1 MNKPSL
7 KGMPIKLPH
16 ILVLTLGFGLG
27 LILTPSAALAAISAT
42 DLAVGGAS
50 SANIKTATTQSI
62 APGANRLI
70 LAWILTTD
78 NQTPEVPT
86 LSGNGLTWHLVDLT
100 YWNSSGPYF
109 GDNITLWRAMGA
121 SPTAGSVT
129 ISYSSGQQSIAW
141 SIAEFSGVDT
151 SGTDGSGAFVQSA
164 TGTDDAAG
172 PSGLTI
178 TLPSAIGSGN
188 ATAGGFGN
196 AGALAAS
203 ISPGIG
209 YTAFSEIYL
218 SGPQSDLRAEWRADG
233 NATVNATQSGSFPM
247 GGIAIEIRA
256 AGAAPALALVKQIW
270 DSAGVNCLAS
280 IPADTTCNGS
290 ATSVTVPSGITLMVM
305 IYIRN
310 TNGTAAND
318 VRFQDLLDDSVSG
331 FTYTASSIKQT
342 PNDGTAPADTA
353 SNATIL
359 AAATTAQTDAVGAPD
374 DFASITDSNANGQL
388 DKLTVGA
395 VTGQANQSLSFQA
408 NKTFAVVFQVAKN

>member
-42 DLAVGGAS
+42 DLAEGGAS

-62 APGANRLI
+62 APGANQLI
-70 LAWILTTD
+70 LAWIVNTN
-78 NQTPEVPT
+78 NQTPDVPT
-86 LSGNGLTWHLVDLT
+86 LSGNGLTWVLT
-100 YWNSSGPYF
+100 STAVWNAGKPTF
-109 GDNITLWRAMGA
+109 LDRITLFRAMGA
-121 SPTAGSVT
+121 SPTPGTVT
-129 ISYSSGQQSIAW
+129 ITFSSGQESIAW
-141 SIAEFSGVDT
+141 SIVEFSGVDT
-151 SGTDGSGAFVQSA
+151 SGTNGSGAVVQTA

-203 ISPGIG
+203 ISPGTG
-209 YTAFSEIYL
+209 YTAFSEVYL
-218 SGPQSDLRAEWRADG
+218 SGPQSDLRAEWRPDG

-256 AGAAPALALVKQIW
+256 AGAGPVLALVKQVW

-331 FTYTASSIKQT
+331 FTYTASTIKQT

-408 NKTFAVVFQVAKN
+408 NKTFAVAFQVAKN

>member
-1 MNKPSL
+1 MHRTRHHVIER
-7 KGMPIKLPH
+7 MWRAVI
-16 ILVLTLGFGLG
+16 IALVLVFV
-27 LILTPSAALAAISAT
+27 PSAALAVIGAT
-42 DLAVGGAS
+42 DLAEGGAS
-50 SANIKTATTQSI
+50 GPNIKTATTSSI
-62 APGANRLI
+62 APGANQFI
-70 LAWILTTD
+70 LAWILTTN
-78 NQTPEVPT
+78 NQTPGTPT
-86 LSGNGLTWHLVDLT
+86 LVGNGLTWILVNIA
-100 YWNSSGPYF
+100 YWNPSGPSF
-109 GDNITLWRAMGA
+109 QDSITVFRAMGA

-141 SIAEFSGVDT
+141 SIVEFSGVDT
-151 SGTDGSGAFVQSA
+151 SGTNGSGALMQSA

-196 AGALAAS
+196 AGAAAAS
-203 ISPGIG
+203 ISPGAG

-233 NATVNATQSGSFPM
+233 SATVNATQSGSFPM
-247 GGIAIEIRA
+247 GGIAVEIRA

-280 IPADTTCNGS
+280 IPADSTCNSS
-290 ATSVTVPSGITLMVM
+290 ATSVTVATGAAVKVM
-305 IYIRN
+305 IYIKN
-310 TNGTAAND
+310 TGTSSVSD
-318 VRFQDLLDDSVSG
+318 VRFQDLLDDSAIG
-331 FTYTASSIKQT
+331 FTYIANSITRT

-353 SNATIL
+353 TNAVIL

-374 DFASITDSNANGQL
+374 DFASITDSNANGKL

-395 VTGQANQSLSFQA
+395 VTVQANQGLTFQG
-408 NKTFAVVFQVAKN
+408 NKTFAIVFSVTKN